1 MASNRRF
8 MIGFVG
14 VSAVVT
20 WLVWTGVAETK
31 QYFLTPMEY
40 AERLETD
47 PSFADVGVRIGAVL
61 VPQSYEKGDGQL
73 EHHFVVHDKE
83 DESITMEVI
92 YTGVLPDTF
101 NDAPDMLTETVMEGR
116 YGPNGAFEATVLL
129 TKCGSRYEAAPESL
143 QRADE
148 GTTT

>member
-20 WLVWTGVAETK
+20 YLVWTGVAETK
-31 QYFLTPMEY
+31 QYFMTPVEY
-40 AERLETD
+40 SERIDED
-47 PSFADVGVRIGAVL
+47 PSFRQVGVRIGAVL
-61 VPQSYEKGDGQL
+61 VPQSYEKGEGEL
-73 EHHFVVHDKE
+73 EHHFVVHDRD
-83 DESITMEVI
+83 DESVTMEVI

-116 YGPNGAFEATVLL
+116 YNENGVFEATVLL